1 LLSTSKLNIIGDK
14 NIIYNENFM
23 PKTNIVKQ
31 IYLIVI
37 FASINMF
44 YKPDCIHYRGD
55 IPCLPHKERNL
66 HCNSCDMYQK
76 VSHKILIIKLGAMG
90 DVIRTTPLVLRYK
103 KLYPNCKITWLTLTP
118 DILPKN
124 DIHEIL
130 SFKLESILYIQETA
144 WDIAINLDKEK
155 EAGAL
160 LKRVEAKEKY
170 GYILKDGVITPYNE
184 LAYHKFETGMFDD
197 VSKAN
202 TLSYPEEIFDICG
215 LTYEGEKNLLENH
228 EDKGYTWNFDK
239 TKKIIGLNT
248 GCGDRWTTRLWSSEK
263 WVGLIKLLQT
273 QNFEVLL
280 LGGKQE
286 DERNIELQKLT
297 GATYLGYF
305 SLQQFINL
313 VYQCDLV
320 VTQVTMAMHI
330 TLGLDKKIVL
340 MNNIFNPYEF
350 NVKAENGMIV
360 APEKACKCFYK
371 GSCIDG
377 VSCMENLSS
386 EKVFEAVL
394 NVISK

>member
-1 LLSTSKLNIIGDK
+1 
-14 NIIYNENFM
+14 
-23 PKTNIVKQ
+23 
-31 IYLIVI
+31 
-37 FASINMF
+37 MF
-44 YKPDCIHYRGD
+44 YKSDCIHYRGD
-55 IPCLPHKERNL
+55 IPCRPHKERNF
-66 HCNSCDMYQK
+66 HCNSCEVYQK
-76 VSHKILIIKLGAMG
+76 VTHRILIIKLGAMG

-124 DIHEIL
+124 EIDEIL
-130 SFKLESILYIQETA
+130 SFKLESILYIQETT

-160 LKRVEAKEKY
+160 FKRVIAKEKF
-170 GYILKDGVITPYNE
+170 GYTLDQGVIVPYNK

-202 TLSYPEEIFDICG
+202 TMSYPEEIFEICG
-215 LTYEGEKNLLENH
+215 MKYEGEKNLLENH
-228 EDKGYTWNFDK
+228 EDKNYHWNLNHD
-239 TKKIIGLNT
+239 KKIIGLNT
-248 GCGDRWTTRLWSSEK
+248 GCGDRWTTRLWSTEK
-263 WVGLIKLLQT
+263 WISLIKLLQ
-273 QNFEVLL
+273 QHGYAVLL

-286 DERNIELQKLT
+286 DERNLELQKNT
-297 GATYLGYF
+297 DAIYLGYF

-350 NVKAENGMIV
+350 NVKPENGKIV
-360 APEKACKCFYK
+360 APDKACKCFYR

-377 VSCMENLSS
+377 ISCMENLSAQ
-386 EKVFEAVL
+386 KVYDAVYEIL
-394 NVISK
+394 S